1 MNLKLKESIT
11 TEKGVVYRPGN
22 LLYGA
27 DDEIRRCMGFSSTV
41 IDSLSMSLLDVV
53 GLGWDGE
60 HLLACLFKI
69 IPEGPIIRKVQKHQG
84 FSSTVID
91 VFEPGLYLLNDIT
104 WGDSN
109 LYIAGW
115 DISIS
120 NSVIWKYK
128 GFSGE
133 VDSCIYTGSDVYG
146 LAFDGKN
153 LYSTCSVSGTY
164 KINKHRGCTGTIN
177 KSFTYPYTMPC
188 GLAWDG
194 ENICISDYE
203 SGWIYQQKGFSVTSK
218 AGFYVPDIGH
228 LGGLAWEYSMGT
240 PRARFISRL
249 FPVQDGARC
258 SYPRSGYCVIISL
271 D

>member
-1 MNLKLKESIT
+1 MC
-11 TEKGVVYRPGN
+11 
-22 LLYGA
+22 
-27 DDEIRRCMGFSSTV
+27 IR
-41 IDSLSMSLLDVV
+41 DSLDAV
-53 GLGWDGE
+53 GLGWDAE
-60 HLLACLFKI
+60 HLLACLFKLV
-69 IPEGPIIRKVQKHQG
+69 PDGPVIRKVQKHQG

-91 VFEPGLYLLNDIT
+91 VFEPDLWGLNDIT
-104 WGDSN
+104 WGDGN

-115 DISIS
+115 DISS
-120 NSVIWKYK
+120 GCCVIWKYK
-128 GFSGE
+128 GFSNE
-133 VDSCIYTGSDVYG
+133 VDSCIYSGSDVCG

-153 LYSTCSVSGTY
+153 LYSTRSVNGVY
-164 KINKHRGCTGTIN
+164 RINRHSGCTGTITD
-177 KSFTYPYTMPC
+177 SFVHPGSSTPC

-203 SGWIYQQKGFSVTSK
+203 SGWIYQQKGFSGTSK

-228 LGGLAWEYSMGT
+228 LGGLAWEYFMGT

-249 FPVQDGARC
+249 FPVQDGARR